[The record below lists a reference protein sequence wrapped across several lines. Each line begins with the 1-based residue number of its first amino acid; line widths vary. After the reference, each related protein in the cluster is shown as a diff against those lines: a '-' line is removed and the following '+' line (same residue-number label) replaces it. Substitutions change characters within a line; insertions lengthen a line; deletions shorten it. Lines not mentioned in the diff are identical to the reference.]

1 MIKFTQ
7 RKDEIFFESVKQR
20 MWQVVRTVAKLKI
33 LVPSTK
39 AMGEE
44 KTMWASFVKTRT
56 ARVRSAHIS
65 MIRRV
70 TIELAGDTKDEGGGV
85 LNVLHTLQTAYDMDW
100 SAGTIWCGIHK
111 LGSATHRKPK
121 EANTIVMSGGWIN
134 LDAVGLVAGCTDEAA
149 KAAFEREL

>member
-1 MIKFTQ
+1 M
-7 RKDEIFFESVKQR
+7 
-20 MWQVVRTVAKLKI
+20 
-33 LVPSTK
+33 
-39 AMGEE
+39 
-44 KTMWASFVKTRT
+44 
-56 ARVRSAHIS
+56 
-65 MIRRV
+65 
-70 TIELAGDTKDEGGGV
+70 
-85 LNVLHTLQTAYDMDW
+85 NVLHTLQTAYDMDW